1 MNQYSKAKKKKAVIN
16 YLVRGKLSL
25 KREEEIITFPDKQK
39 LREFVDTEFALE
51 KCSKEFEG

>member
-1 MNQYSKAKKKKAVIN
+1 
-16 YLVRGKLSL
+16 L